1 MNAAIVVVALV
12 MAAVFAFTPRIRT
25 SSAWKATVTPLSS
38 IMGSGFL
45 VSAPLIAAEAG
56 VYAPFAMAA
65 LLLVAFAIGSM
76 IRFNIRFAEPEPGP
90 DDGVPGHRAHRG
102 HHQRTRAYWTSH
114 ERHLVRSLEQLSH
127 VVLAGAYV
135 ISVTY
140 YLQLMSAFLLDRFGV
155 SDLLWSR
162 VIATTVLVAIAVVGA
177 AWGLAVLERLETYA
191 ISLNLGMITALLVGL
206 IVHDASLAATGQIA
220 LPHLVPDAN
229 LPHAARVIMGL
240 LVVVQGFETSR
251 FLGSEHSTQERVRT
265 MRVAQIVASAIYLA
279 FVTLTLPLFDPS
291 ELEASVTAIVR
302 LVAPVAVVLPSL
314 IVITAVGSQLSA
326 AVADDAACAG
336 LMRTFFANRFSPR
349 WGYLTI
355 GVVTI
360 ALTWLTDVL
369 LIISIASRAFA
380 LFYALQ
386 CGVTVVTAYSRDEL
400 PHRRSIM
407 VAALV
412 LALASLAITVL
423 GIPSE

>member
-1 MNAAIVVVALV
+1 
-12 MAAVFAFTPRIRT
+12 
-25 SSAWKATVTPLSS
+25 
-38 IMGSGFL
+38 
-45 VSAPLIAAEAG
+45 
-56 VYAPFAMAA
+56 
-65 LLLVAFAIGSM
+65 LVAFAIGSM

>member
-412 LALASLAITVL
+412 LGLASLAITVL

>member
-1 MNAAIVVVALV
+1 
-12 MAAVFAFTPRIRT
+12 
-25 SSAWKATVTPLSS
+25 
-38 IMGSGFL
+38 
-45 VSAPLIAAEAG
+45 
-56 VYAPFAMAA
+56 
-65 LLLVAFAIGSM
+65 LVAFAIGSM

-412 LALASLAITVL
+412 LGLASLAITVL